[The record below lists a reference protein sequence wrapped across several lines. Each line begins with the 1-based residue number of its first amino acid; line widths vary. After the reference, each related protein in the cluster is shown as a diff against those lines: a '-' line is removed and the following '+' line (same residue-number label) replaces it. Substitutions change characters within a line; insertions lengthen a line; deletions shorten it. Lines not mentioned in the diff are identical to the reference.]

1 MTCLHIIIYICKL
14 LYKSMQSIYKTITK
28 NQYLHIMI
36 SSLSS
41 ETKFK
46 VYIKLDASIII
57 KKNIHIHMANAD
69 NVLSAHEILNES
81 SNI

>member
-1 MTCLHIIIYICKL
+1 M
-14 LYKSMQSIYKTITK
+14 YKSMQSIYKTITK
-28 NQYLHIMI
+28 NQYLHIMM

-41 ETKFK
+41 VTKFK
-46 VYIKLDASIII
+46 VYSKLDALITI

-69 NVLSAHEILNES
+69 NVLSAHEIFNES

>member
-41 ETKFK
+41 VTKFK
-46 VYIKLDASIII
+46 VYSKLDALITI
-57 KKNIHIHMANAD
+57 KKKYTYTHG
-69 NVLSAHEILNES
+69 LC
-81 SNI
+81 